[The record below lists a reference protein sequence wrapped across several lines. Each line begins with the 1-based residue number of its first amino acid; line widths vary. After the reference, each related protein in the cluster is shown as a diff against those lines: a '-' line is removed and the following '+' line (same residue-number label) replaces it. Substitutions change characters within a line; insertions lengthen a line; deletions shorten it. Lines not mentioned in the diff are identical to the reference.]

1 MSTEWLN
8 KNSPGFP
15 AELAFASGGRVW
27 SNRHLFLLT
36 AMTRPTASPSP
47 WLTEARAM
55 LSLAWPIVLT
65 NVAQI
70 AMTTTDVMI
79 LGRLG
84 PDALAAGGL
93 GANLYFALI
102 VSGIG
107 VTAAV
112 SPMLARELGD
122 NKFAV
127 REVRRTVRQGLW
139 ISLLLALPMW
149 IVFWFTAPVLR
160 LIGQDATLSHHA
172 QIYMR
177 GMMWG
182 ALPFLGYLVLRHFV
196 AALERPR
203 AALLVTFAGVLFN
216 ALANIVLVFGYLG
229 FPALGIFGSGL
240 ATSLSNGLLFIGMAA
255 IVLTDKKF
263 RRYHLF
269 GNIWRSD
276 FPRLRELWR
285 LGLPIGAA
293 LTFEVTIFNA
303 AAFLMGLI
311 GTTALAAHMIAIQI
325 ASFTFMIPMGI
336 AQAATVRIGIAD
348 GAGDRDGVTRAGWCA
363 FALAMAVMLTTAA
376 VLIFKP
382 LWPIQGF
389 IRMDDPANAEV
400 IRHAITF
407 LLVAGFFQIFDGA
420 QVMSAGM
427 LRGLHDTRVPMFFAA
442 LGYWGIGLPLGAFL
456 AFQMH
461 MGGNGIWIGLAT
473 GLGAVAALMLLRW
486 LRRDVLRLGMSAPQN
501 R

>member
-1 MSTEWLN
+1 MMVGIVHIRAPMTDDVKS
-8 KNSPGFP
+8 NSPW
-15 AELAFASGGRVW
+15 R
-27 SNRHLFLLT
+27 
-36 AMTRPTASPSP
+36 
-47 WLTEARAM
+47 TEARAT
-55 LSLAWPIVLT
+55 LALAWPIVLT

-84 PDALAAGGL
+84 PEALAAGGL

-102 VSGIG
+102 IFGIG

-112 SPMLARELGD
+112 SPMLARALGE
-122 NKFAV
+122 NRFAV

-139 ISLLLALPMW
+139 ISVLLALPMW
-149 IVFWFTAPVLR
+149 AVFWFAAPVLR
-160 LIGQDATLSHHA
+160 AIGQNPDLAA
-172 QIYMR
+172 QAQTYMR

-182 ALPFLGYLVLRHFV
+182 AMPFLGYLVLRHFV

-203 AALLVTFAGVLFN
+203 AALLVTFAGVAFN
-216 ALANIVLVFGYLG
+216 AVANIVLVFGLYGL
-229 FPALGIFGSGL
+229 PKLGIFGSGL
-240 ATSLSNGLLFIGMAA
+240 ATSLSNLLLFIGMAA

-269 GNIWRSD
+269 GFFWHRD
-276 FPRLRELWR
+276 FPRLRALWR

-311 GTTALAAHMIAIQI
+311 GTASLAAHMIAIQI

-348 GAGDRDGVTRAGWCA
+348 GAGDRHGVTRAGWCA
-363 FALAMAVMLTTAA
+363 YALAMAVMISTAA
-376 VLIFKP
+376 VMIFKP
-382 LWPIQGF
+382 LWPIQAF

-400 IRHAITF
+400 IRLAISF

-420 QVMSAGM
+420 QVMGAGL
-427 LRGLHDTRVPMFFAA
+427 LRGLHDTRVPMIFAA
-442 LGYWGIGLPLGAFL
+442 IGYWGIGLPLGAFL
-456 AFQMH
+456 AFTLRMEGH
-461 MGGNGIWIGLAT
+461 GIWIGLAA
-473 GLGAVAALMLLRW
+473 GLGAVAALMLMRW
-486 LRRDVLRLGMSAPQN
+486 ARRDKLRLGVSAPVLQ